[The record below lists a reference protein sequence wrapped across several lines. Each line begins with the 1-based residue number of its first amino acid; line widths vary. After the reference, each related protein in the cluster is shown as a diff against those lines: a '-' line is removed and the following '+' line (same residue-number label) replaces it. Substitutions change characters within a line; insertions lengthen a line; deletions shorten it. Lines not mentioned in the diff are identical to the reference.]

1 MKRFHVN
8 VTVRDLGQSISF
20 YNTLFGEEPEVVKK
34 DYAKW
39 MLEDPRVNFSIA
51 ESAHSSGVNHVG
63 LQADT
68 LDELNEIQERLDLA
82 EEQTFKQGDAHC
94 CYARSTKSWVRD
106 PDDVAWET
114 FVTHGQITEYGDD
127 RVPQSGADVTA
138 LAVADQEKRSR
149 CCA

>member
-8 VTVRDLGQSISF
+8 VTVKDLARSISF
-20 YNTLFGEEPEVVKK
+20 YNTLFGEEAAVVKS

-51 ESAHSSGVNHVG
+51 ESNSSRGINHVG

-68 LDELNEIQERLDLA
+68 VAELAEIQGRLDEA
-82 EEQTFKQGDAHC
+82 EAETFKQEDAQC
-94 CYARSTKSWVRD
+94 CYTWSTKSWVRD

-114 FVTHGQITEYGDD
+114 FVTHGQITEYGND
-127 RVPQSGADVTA
+127 RVPQDGADIA
-138 LAVADQEKRSR
+138 NLAAAEKDKGSR